1 MDAHGPALIATI
13 AIALSAAFVGGFI
26 ARHLRLPA
34 IVGYLLAG
42 VAIGPATPGLVA
54 DTGLALELAEI
65 GVILLMFGVGLHF
78 SVEDLLRVR
87 AVALPGAVGQI
98 AVAIGLGFGVGLAI
112 GWDSAQALIVAISI
126 SVASTVVL
134 LRSLERR
141 GSTESVAGQVAV
153 GWLIVEDLFTV
164 VALVLLPS
172 LATAFGTDTGAGA
185 DAETWSVVGA
195 AAAAIGKA
203 VVFTALM
210 LIVGSRVLP
219 WVLDHVDRDG
229 YREIFT
235 LAVLSIAL
243 GIAFAASEVFD
254 VSLALGAFLA
264 GAVLS
269 ESHLSDRAARDI
281 LPLSDTFGVLFFVA
295 VGMLL
300 DPEILVDSPL
310 AILAL
315 VAVVVVGKAVAAL
328 GLVALLRRPLAIGL
342 TVAAGLA
349 QIGEFSFIVATAGTE
364 LGLLSD
370 RGFQLVVAASII
382 SIAVNPLLFAATS
395 PAEAWVRR
403 RPRLARTLD
412 RGSVDA
418 A

>member
-1 MDAHGPALIATI
+1 M
-13 AIALSAAFVGGFI
+13 
-26 ARHLRLPA
+26 
-34 IVGYLLAG
+34 
-42 VAIGPATPGLVA
+42 
-54 DTGLALELAEI
+54 
-65 GVILLMFGVGLHF
+65 
-78 SVEDLLRVR
+78 
-87 AVALPGAVGQI
+87 PGAVGQI
-98 AVAIGLGFGVGLAI
+98 AVATGLGFGVGIAI
-112 GWDSAQALIVAISI
+112 GWDVAQALIVAVSI

-141 GSTESVAGQVAV
+141 GATDTPAGQVAV

-164 VALVLLPS
+164 LALVLLPS
-172 LATAFGTDTGAGA
+172 LAAVFGA
-185 DAETWSVVGA
+185 DHASGSDVSTWSVLA
-195 AAAAIGKA
+195 AAGAAIGKA
-203 VVFTALM
+203 IVFTALM

-219 WVLDHVDRDG
+219 WILDHVERDG

-243 GIAFAASEVFD
+243 GIAFAASVVFD

-264 GAVLS
+264 GAMLS

-300 DPEILVDSPL
+300 DPEILADEPI

-315 VAVVVVGKAVAAL
+315 VAVVVFGKGVAAL
-328 GLVALLRRPLAIGL
+328 GLVALLRRPLSIGL

-349 QIGEFSFIVATAGTE
+349 QIGEFSFIVATAGNE

-370 RGFQLVVAASII
+370 EGFQLVVAAAII
-382 SIAVNPLLFAATS
+382 SIALNPLLFAATGPVES
-395 PAEAWVRR
+395 WVRR

-412 RGSVDA
+412 RSEADA